1 MKQRSFVLF
10 ALAAAIAALPFL
22 ASAAGVTSKPTCLQA
37 VADARDALAAAAI
50 SEKART
56 EAADMV
62 RISEHLCG
70 EANFVYA
77 ETLLAIARG
86 MAAEE

>member
-1 MKQRSFVLF
+1 MK
-10 ALAAAIAALPFL
+10 AIAAALFGAAFLVATLPL
-22 ASAAGVTSKPTCLQA
+22 AASAAVVTSKPTCIQA
-37 VADARDALAAAAI
+37 VADAKEGLGGASVSQKIQA
-50 SEKART
+50 EV
-56 EAADMV
+56 ADMI

-86 MAAEE
+86 MTAEE